1 MSETMTYDPG
11 TDTVTTEDNLTPDEQ
26 NSLEVGTEIE
36 NQQEQLLAGKYKN
49 AQELEKAYAAL
60 EAKLGSKDTE
70 ETAEPEEKAEAVVD
84 EDIGDVENPY
94 NDDGSI
100 NMESVNE
107 VYGEQLVNLFQNNNI
122 DPWTISKHF
131 HANNGE
137 ITDAMY
143 SQLEGAGLSRSAV
156 DAYLDGRAVQS
167 GYRDSA
173 EPVADLTES
182 DANSI
187 KNSVGGEA
195 QYNQMTQWAAQNL
208 DQNVIEAFDNLLDS
222 GNAGAIQLAVNGIR
236 AQYENATGYEGRMYT
251 GKAPKSS
258 GDVFRSQPEL
268 VAAMSDPRYDQDP
281 AYRQDI
287 IEKLDRSDLAF

>member
-11 TDTVTTEDNLTPDEQ
+11 TDTVTTEQTLTPDEQ
-26 NSLEVGTEIE
+26 DSLAVGEE
-36 NQQEQLLAGKYKN
+36 MQNQQEQLLAGKYKN
-49 AQELEKAYAAL
+49 AQELEKAYAEL
-60 EAKLGSKDTE
+60 EAKLGAQDTE

-84 EDIGDVENPY
+84 ADIGEVENPY
-94 NDDGSI
+94 NEDGSI

-107 VYGEQLVNLFQNNNI
+107 VYGEQLGNLFQNNNI

-167 GYRDSA
+167 GYKGSED
-173 EPVADLTES
+173 VADLSES

-195 QYNQMTQWAAQNL
+195 EYNQMTEWAASNL
-208 DQNVIEAFDNLLDS
+208 DPDTIQAFDTLLDS
-222 GNAGAIQLAVNGIR
+222 GNAGAIQLAVNGLK

-251 GKAPKSS
+251 GKAPKTS

-268 VAAMSDPRYDQDP
+268 VAAMNDPRYDRDP
-281 AYRQDI
+281 SYRQDV

>member
-1 MSETMTYDPG
+1 MSETMTYDAG
-11 TDTVTTEDNLTPDEQ
+11 TDTVSTSENLTPDEQ
-26 NSLEVGTEIE
+26 DSLEVGTQLVE
-36 NQQEQLLAGKYKN
+36 QQQQLLAGKYKD
-49 AQELEKAYAAL
+49 AEELEKAYIEL
-60 EAKLGSKDTE
+60 QGKLGSKDTE
-70 ETAEPEEKAEAVVD
+70 EASEPEEKASASSD
-84 EDIGDVENPY
+84 EEIGDVDIPY
-94 NDDGSI
+94 LEDGS
-100 NMESVNE
+100 VNPE
-107 VYGEQLVNLFQNNNI
+107 AVNTIYGEELGNVFRNSNV
-122 DPWTISKHF
+122 DPWAISKHF

-143 SQLEGAGLSRSAV
+143 SQLEGAGLSR
-156 DAYLDGRAVQS
+156 DAIDSYLDGRAVQS
-167 GYRDSA
+167 GYRGGED
-173 EPVADLTES
+173 VADLSES

-195 QYNQMTQWAAQNL
+195 QYNQMTEWAASNL
-208 DQNVIEAFDNLLDS
+208 DQNTIQAFDNLLDS
-222 GNAGAIQLAVNGIR
+222 GNAGAIQLAVNGLK

>member
-1 MSETMTYDPG
+1 MTYDPG
-11 TDTVTTEDNLTPDEQ
+11 TDTVTTEENLTPEEQ
-26 NSLEVGTEIE
+26 NSLEVGTEME

-49 AQELEKAYAAL
+49 AEELEKAYAEL
-60 EAKLGSKDTE
+60 EAKLGSKETE
-70 ETAEPEEKAEAVVD
+70 ETEEKAETVVD
-84 EDIGDVENPY
+84 EEIGDVENPY

-107 VYGEQLVNLFQNNNI
+107 VYGEQLGNLFQNNNI

-167 GYRDSA
+167 GYRGGED
-173 EPVADLTES
+173 VADLSES

-195 QYNQMTQWAAQNL
+195 EYNQMTEWAASNL
-208 DQNVIEAFDNLLDS
+208 DQNTIQAFDSLLDS
-222 GNAGAIQLAVNGIR
+222 GNAGAIQLAVNGLK
-236 AQYENATGYEGRMYT
+236 AQYEDATGYEGRMYT
-251 GKAPKSS
+251 GKAPKTS

-281 AYRQDI
+281 AYRQDV

>member
-1 MSETMTYDPG
+1 MTYDPG
-11 TDTVTTEDNLTPDEQ
+11 TDTVTTEQNLSPEEQ
-26 NSLEVGTEIE
+26 NSLEVGTELE
-36 NQQEQLLAGKYKN
+36 AQQESLLAGKYKN
-49 AQELEKAYAAL
+49 AQELEKAYAEL
-60 EAKLGSKDTE
+60 EAKLGSQDNTEAEDT
-70 ETAEPEEKAEAVVD
+70 TEPEEKAEAVTD
-84 EDIGDVENPY
+84 EEIGDVENPY
-94 NDDGSI
+94 NDDGSL

-107 VYGEQLVNLFQNNNI
+107 VYGEQLGNLFQNNNI

-143 SQLEGAGLSRSAV
+143 TQLEGAGLSRSAV

-167 GYRDSA
+167 GYRDANES
-173 EPVADLTES
+173 ADLSES

-195 QYNQMTQWAAQNL
+195 EYNQMTTWAAQNL
-208 DQNVIEAFDNLLDS
+208 EPDVINAFDTLLDS
-222 GNAGAIQLAVNGIR
+222 GNAGAIQLAVNGLK
-236 AQYENATGYEGRMYT
+236 AQYEDATGYDGPMYT
-251 GKAPKSS
+251 GKAPKTS

-281 AYRQDI
+281 AYRQDV